1 MVRGMKKL
9 RALLFLSIFS
19 LGAFAGA
26 ARADKAAAPAVDPAE
41 QMMSIMEQ
49 LAGIIDGDKANC
61 DKMGDDVSK
70 FAADN
75 KEKMAKLKEEGGKL
89 TDEQKKAM
97 RAKYGDRMQA
107 AFTKMREGLT
117 ACHDNAKLK
126 AAMEQMKPGK

>member
-1 MVRGMKKL
+1 MKKL
-9 RALLFLSIFS
+9 RSLLFVSIFS

-26 ARADKAAAPAVDPAE
+26 ARADKAAAPAADPGE

-49 LAGIIDGDKANC
+49 LAGIIDTDKANC
-61 DKMGDDVSK
+61 DKMGDDVGK

-75 KEKMAKLKEEGGKL
+75 KEKVAKLKEEGGKL

-107 AFTKMREGLT
+107 AFSKMREGLT
-117 ACHDNAKLK
+117 ACHDNPKLK